1 VTARILKRIAA
12 SLGVIFGAVTLIFLI
27 LNWLPGDPAALVA
40 GDSASAETVERVR
53 VQLGTDRSLGQQYRE
68 YLRGLLRGDLG
79 RSYVTREPVLTRLAS
94 QLPSTAILTLAACAV
109 AIALGVGLGVL
120 SAAHHGGWVDRCIQ
134 FFALFVVSMP
144 PFWLGLL
151 LILVFSV
158 RLRWL
163 PVLGN
168 GGPLPSVLPV
178 ACLGMVVCVPLLRM
192 VRQGILDGLHEPYV
206 TTLRAKGL
214 GERRVFYAHLLRNA
228 LIATVTLLGVIGGEL
243 LSNAV
248 VIETLFARQGIGRI
262 TVEAIGQKDLPMVE
276 GAILLAAVSYVVVNL
291 VVDLSYA
298 VIDPRTRLRTE
309 RGTP

>member
-1 VTARILKRIAA
+1 MTARILKRIAA

>member
-1 VTARILKRIAA
+1 MTGRILRRVAA

-27 LNWLPGDPAALVA
+27 LNWLPGDPAELVA
-40 GDSASAETVERVR
+40 GDSASAETIERVR
-53 VQLGTDRSLGQQYRE
+53 VQLGTDRSLGRQYRE
-68 YLRGLLRGDLG
+68 YLGGLVRGDLG
-79 RSYVTREPVLTRLAS
+79 RSYVTREPVLSRLAA
-94 QLPSTAILTLAACAV
+94 QLPSTAILTLAACVV

-120 SAAHHGGWVDRCIQ
+120 SALHQGGWVDRCIQ

-144 PFWLGLL
+144 SFWLGIL
-151 LILVFSV
+151 LILVFSA

-214 GERRVFYAHLLRNA
+214 GERRVFYVHLLRNA

-276 GAILLAAVSYVVVNL
+276 GAILLASVSYVLVNL
-291 VVDLSYA
+291 LVDLSYA

-309 RGTP
+309 RGAQ

>member
-1 VTARILKRIAA
+1 MTGRILRRVGA

-27 LNWLPGDPAALVA
+27 LNWLPGDPAELVA
-40 GDSASAETVERVR
+40 GDSASAETIERVR
-53 VQLGTDRSLGQQYRE
+53 VQLGTDRSLGRQYRE
-68 YLRGLLRGDLG
+68 YLGGLVRGDLG
-79 RSYVTREPVLTRLAS
+79 RSYVTREPVLSRLAA

-120 SAAHHGGWVDRCIQ
+120 SAVHQGGWVDRCIQ

-144 PFWLGLL
+144 SFWLGIL

-214 GERRVFYAHLLRNA
+214 GERRVFYVHLLRNA

-276 GAILLAAVSYVVVNL
+276 GAILLASVSYVLVNL
-291 VVDLSYA
+291 LVDLSYA

-309 RGTP
+309 RGAQ